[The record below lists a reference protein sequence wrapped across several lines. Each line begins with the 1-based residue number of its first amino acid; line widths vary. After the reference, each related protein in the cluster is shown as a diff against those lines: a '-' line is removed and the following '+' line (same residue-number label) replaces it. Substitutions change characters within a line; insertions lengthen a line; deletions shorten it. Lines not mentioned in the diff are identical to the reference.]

1 MPIDGFLKID
11 GIEGECKDT
20 GHEGWLDVTGFDWGL
35 SQEANPGTDGKLVGG
50 TPTVRSAQF
59 TQPFGRASP
68 RLFISCAMGH
78 QFPGMTLEGRLNYG
92 KEKFTYLR
100 AQFKDCLI
108 TSVQTQS
115 TEAQITE
122 EVEVVF
128 RSVNVETWER
138 PL

>member
-11 GIEGECKDT
+11 GIEGECKD
-20 GHEGWLDVTGFDWGL
+20 GAHEGWLDVTDFDWGL
-35 SQEANPGTDGKLVGG
+35 DQEALPAPDGKLAGG

-78 QFPGMTLEGRLNYG
+78 KFPAMTLEGRLNYG
-92 KEKFTYLR
+92 EESFRYLR
-100 AQFKDCLI
+100 AEFRDCLI
-108 TSVQTQS
+108 TSISTQS
-115 TEAQITE
+115 TETQITE